1 MCAKIGYDS
10 YTKGRAEAEQDFKNA
25 QNMDI
30 GGGASISSAVD
41 AQRIIQLAAID
52 EAAFKE
58 YE

>member
-1 MCAKIGYDS
+1 VQKIGYDS
-10 YTKGRAEAEQDFKNA
+10 YTKGRAEAEQDFKDA

-30 GGGASISSAVD
+30 GSGVSMSTAAET
-41 AQRIIQLAAID
+41 QRLIQLAAID

>member
-1 MCAKIGYDS
+1 VRKIGYDS

-30 GGGASISSAVD
+30 GGGASISA
-41 AQRIIQLAAID
+41 AFENQRIMQLVAID

>member
-1 MCAKIGYDS
+1 LRKIGYDS
-10 YTKGRAEAEQDFKNA
+10 YTQGRAEAEQDFKNA

-30 GGGASISSAVD
+30 GGGADISAAVES
-41 AQRIIQLAAID
+41 QRIIQLAAID

>member
-1 MCAKIGYDS
+1 MRQIGYNS
-10 YTKGRAEAEQDFKNA
+10 YTKGRAEAEQEWQNA

-30 GGGASISSAVD
+30 GSGAIMSTAAES
-41 AQRIIQLAAID
+41 QRIIQLAAID

>member
-1 MCAKIGYDS
+1 MGKIGYDS

-30 GGGASISSAVD
+30 GGGASISAAFES
-41 AQRIIQLAAID
+41 QKIIQLPAID
-52 EAAFKE
+52 EAGFKE